1 MERPFVR
8 IPKGA
13 TEFVDGKQNCFKV
26 LRKCLDNEPK
36 LNVITTFFMEGV
48 GFAYTGEIYHKTT
61 TYAYI
66 YLY

>member
-8 IPKGA
+8 IPKGS
-13 TEFVDGKQNCFKV
+13 TELIYGKKNCFKV

-36 LNVITTFFMEGV
+36 KNVITTFFMEGV
-48 GFAYTGEIYHKTT
+48 GFSYTGEIYHKTT